1 MSSNNA
7 KREAFVSAAIKYNES
22 VVAIDFDSV
31 SKIDLQNIADSAGL
45 KFPHWITRDKN
56 SPLKVGRG
64 LWKIPVNGSVAVK
77 SSPSPK
83 KKVEKVVAEPVFDA
97 TPIEVVPDVDTRPI
111 VKE

>member
-22 VVAIDFDSV
+22 VVAIDLGSV

-56 SPLKVGRG
+56 SPLKVEDVELEIDDDMTKGRM
-64 LWKIPVNGSVAVK
+64 KNAFVK
-77 SSPSPK
+77 SRKNKIGNKAMLSK
-83 KKVEKVVAEPVFDA
+83 FCEFVA
-97 TPIEVVPDVDTRPI
+97 
-111 VKE
+111 